1 MKFDINVNKWFESK
15 AGLIVSIVMNFTI
28 LILIALE
35 IYEGNSSLVLM
46 LLLAVYLVND
56 AISDY
61 IKILDIKIDKLEG
74 EVK

>member
-1 MKFDINVNKWFESK
+1 MKFDINLNEWFESK